1 MGSKDNLHPYIS
13 FHAGLRTAHQAFVG
27 KLEETAR
34 GMLRT
39 HLEAATS
46 QFAMNMYAHMPDP
59 GDPMDLAEGEE
70 DEAEDEGPAGG
81 AGDGDAEVRAR
92 PVAGCWLLCW
102 VRMMRVA
109 DGRVCADAV
118 WLRCAGFH
126 AHAGAGARA
135 DDGA

>member
-1 MGSKDNLHPYIS
+1 MLGFSNPPHPNPTRCPAVGSKDNLHPYIA

-46 QFAMNMYAHMPDP
+46 QFAMNMYAHMQDP

-70 DEAEDEGPAGG
+70 DEAEDEGPAGE
-81 AGDGDAEVRAR
+81 GDAEVRAG
-92 PVAGCWLLCW
+92 PVAG
-102 VRMMRVA
+102 
-109 DGRVCADAV
+109 G
-118 WLRCAGFH
+118 
-126 AHAGAGARA
+126 
-135 DDGA
+135 